1 MSKRFSWLIPLVILH
16 FVDKSNFVDL
26 RKTAGY
32 VTYSRKKRILS
43 CTYKQLYG
51 WYIKPMITERNKLCK
66 VLCNIMSRNIL
77 HNLFSS
83 LLLSANYFITFFER
97 CNFTFEYTL

>member
-1 MSKRFSWLIPLVILH
+1 MLTGQRSKRYFPEGGEFIEGLRERLLFLRELLDEDGCIFVRLDYHFGHYIKVILDEI
-16 FVDKSNFVDL
+16 FDYNFEN
-26 RKTAGY
+26 A
-32 VTYSRKKRILS
+32 
-43 CTYKQLYG
+43 
-51 WYIKPMITERNKLCK
+51 
-66 VLCNIMSRNIL
+66 CNIMSRNIL